1 MSLTHAQQLEG
12 SAPDP
17 LLADLSVEIERLIS
31 ERDLEA
37 AAARSREI
45 AAGLPQSAD
54 AHALEA
60 RVAICQGRLAD
71 AAAAFRCALA
81 IAPDHPRALLDLA
94 AVLVHLDRAEEALPL
109 VERLLGID
117 GGESAEA
124 RFLHGYLL
132 SEMERPDDA
141 LATTEAGLARF
152 PNCLELLS
160 LRGGILRRLGRL
172 TEALALQDGV
182 LARNET
188 FVPAWGEKGWILRD
202 LGQTEAALAAFDRA
216 LALQPSFAAALSGKG
231 LTYLDLE
238 RPTEA
243 LDAYERALVADS
255 QAPEALFGRAS
266 ALEKLRRFDEAR
278 AGYEALIEAKPDH
291 VDAFDNLGNVYRS
304 IGDLE
309 AAEKATRQALMLD
322 PDRPLT
328 HSNLLFTLLYRQGV
342 DAETLFATHR
352 AFGDRFGNPSGRYRH
367 WSNDRDPDRPLRV
380 GVLSAELF
388 RHALASWLM
397 PFFEGRNPSKLT
409 VVCYSMRVYEDEITE
424 RMRRLVDDWRVVVG
438 LNDDELAEQ
447 IREDRID
454 ILLEVSGHTFGN
466 RLACLARKPAPVQ
479 AHWLGYPFTTGLD
492 AIDYLIMDPV
502 AVRQQDEAAFVETI
516 VRLPGGRFC
525 FQPPSYAPPVVGAP
539 ALRRGWVTF
548 GSFNNLSKLTGR
560 VLDAWAELMARVP
573 FSRLVLKAV
582 ALDDVKAADR
592 LRAELVSRGI
602 SPERFDLRGSSSY
615 ADTLRQYGDIDIAL
629 DPFPFGGGATS
640 CDALW
645 MGVPVVSLPDWQP
658 VSRQTAS
665 FLHAIGRPEW
675 VAEDI
680 AGYIDIAAR
689 LAANPLRL
697 QDLRSMQRDE
707 MRFSPLC
714 DSMRLGR
721 EMEAAMRWMWQRYLE
736 RSPEPR
742 EPTNG
747 TAG

>member
-1 MSLTHAQQLEG
+1 MSLTQAQQLEG

-71 AAAAFRCALA
+71 AAAAFRRALA
-81 IAPDHPRALLDLA
+81 IAPNHPRALLDLA
-94 AVLVHLDRAEEALPL
+94 AILVHLDRAAEAVPL

-152 PNCLELLS
+152 PQCLELLS

-243 LDAYERALVADS
+243 LDAYERALVADP

-278 AGYEALIEAKPDH
+278 ACLRGADRGQAGPCRCFRQSRQCLSQHRRSRSRRESDAASAGARSGSTADAQQPALHAACTARAWMRRRCLRRIALS
-291 VDAFDNLGNVYRS
+291 A
-304 IGDLE
+304 IGS
-309 AAEKATRQALMLD
+309 AQ
-322 PDRPLT
+322 
-328 HSNLLFTLLYRQGV
+328 
-342 DAETLFATHR
+342 
-352 AFGDRFGNPSGRYRH
+352 PSGRYRH

-409 VVCYSMRVYEDEITE
+409 IVCYSMRVYEDEITE
-424 RMRRLVDDWRVVVG
+424 RMRRLVDGWRVVVG

-447 IREDRID
+447 IREDR
-454 ILLEVSGHTFGN
+454 H
-466 RLACLARKPAPVQ
+466 RHPA
-479 AHWLGYPFTTGLD
+479 
-492 AIDYLIMDPV
+492 
-502 AVRQQDEAAFVETI
+502 
-516 VRLPGGRFC
+516 
-525 FQPPSYAPPVVGAP
+525 
-539 ALRRGWVTF
+539 
-548 GSFNNLSKLTGR
+548 
-560 VLDAWAELMARVP
+560 
-573 FSRLVLKAV
+573 
-582 ALDDVKAADR
+582 
-592 LRAELVSRGI
+592 
-602 SPERFDLRGSSSY
+602 
-615 ADTLRQYGDIDIAL
+615 
-629 DPFPFGGGATS
+629 
-640 CDALW
+640 
-645 MGVPVVSLPDWQP
+645 
-658 VSRQTAS
+658 
-665 FLHAIGRPEW
+665 
-675 VAEDI
+675 
-680 AGYIDIAAR
+680 
-689 LAANPLRL
+689 
-697 QDLRSMQRDE
+697 
-707 MRFSPLC
+707 
-714 DSMRLGR
+714 
-721 EMEAAMRWMWQRYLE
+721 
-736 RSPEPR
+736 
-742 EPTNG
+742 
-747 TAG
+747 